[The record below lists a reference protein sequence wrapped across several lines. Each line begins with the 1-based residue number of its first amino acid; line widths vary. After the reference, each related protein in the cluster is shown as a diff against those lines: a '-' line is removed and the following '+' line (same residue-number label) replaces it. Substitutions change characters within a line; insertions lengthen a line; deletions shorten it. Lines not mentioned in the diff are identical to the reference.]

1 MGTLDS
7 LKRKYVERRDDVNE
21 RVTDNRGGEMRMK
34 RWMERREKTQ
44 IKSIKNEENKEETG
58 ERKGEDGIKNR
69 KKIKEG

>member
-1 MGTLDS
+1 
-7 LKRKYVERRDDVNE
+7 
-21 RVTDNRGGEMRMK
+21 MK